1 MSSDEIKEVPN
12 VPLVLNALCN
22 MLKAEFNIA
31 DDREL
36 TLEEQE
42 SFGQF
47 ESSKCEIANT
57 IASIAS
63 EGVKDIQ
70 EQEETVEDRMMHGS
84 ASSPIKR
91 LYQQGTRNLIAI
103 ANSEVP
109 DTLVS
114 IIAAGT
120 NSNDLLISVTE
131 CIGAT
136 ALFIKVAERY
146 A

>member
-22 MLKAEFNIA
+22 LLKAEFNIA

-70 EQEETVEDRMMHGS
+70 E
-84 ASSPIKR
+84 
-91 LYQQGTRNLIAI
+91 
-103 ANSEVP
+103 
-109 DTLVS
+109 
-114 IIAAGT
+114 
-120 NSNDLLISVTE
+120 
-131 CIGAT
+131 
-136 ALFIKVAERY
+136 
-146 A
+146 